1 MMEEQ
6 NIYSVTNWVK
16 GLKDGEADAARKL
29 WERYFDKLV
38 DQAEA
43 RIRNCPQGS
52 LEAEDIAVSVFES
65 LWRGANEGRFKDLQ
79 NRDELWWL
87 LLALTKRKVASHIR
101 KETALKRG
109 GNSTQKSLTNAGESG
124 YTFEQLVSDDPTPE
138 HLAILQEEY
147 QKLLSILRDDKLREI
162 AVLRL
167 EGYTSQEISKQLEIS
182 IPTVTRKLRLIRAAW
197 ARELE

>member
-6 NIYSVTNWVK
+6 DRYSVTNWVK
-16 GLKDGEADAARKL
+16 ALKEGEADAAQKL
-29 WERYFDKLV
+29 WDRYFGKLV
-38 DQAEA
+38 NQAEA

-65 LWRGANEGRFKDLQ
+65 LWRGANEGRFDKIH
-79 NRDELWWL
+79 NRDTLWWM
-87 LLALTKRKVASHIR
+87 LLALTKRKAASHIR

-109 GNSTQKSLTNAGESG
+109 GNTTPKSLSNSEDSG
-124 YTFEQLVSDDPTPE
+124 YTFEQLVSDEPTPE
-138 HLAILQEEY
+138 YLVMLQEEY
-147 QKLLSILRDDKLREI
+147 EKLLGILRDDQLREI

-167 EGYTSQEISKQLEIS
+167 EGYTSLEISKQLKIS

>member
-1 MMEEQ
+1 
-6 NIYSVTNWVK
+6 
-16 GLKDGEADAARKL
+16 
-29 WERYFDKLV
+29 
-38 DQAEA
+38 
-43 RIRNCPQGS
+43 PQGS